1 MADPKE
7 TINIENVVASTGI
20 GQELDLQSVAM
31 DLEGADYDPEQFP
44 GLVYRTQEPKSAA
57 LIFRSGKIVCTGAK
71 STDDVHE
78 SLRIVFDK
86 LRDLNIQVDEDPGN
100 RRPEYRHLRGP
111 RSHAQPERHRHRP
124 RAGEHRVRA
133 RAVPRAGLPAGRP
146 RRSGTAV
153 RLGQAGHHRRQETR
167 RRRRGRRQDRLATRS
182 SRPARIKRR
191 GGDFSLFRPGA
202 TSVAANAGLRT
213 DSYRS
218 RPLSSERIDV
228 PQPGQTRSSGRSFVR
243 RTRGIRTD
251 SIPERMCSVS

>member
-133 RAVPRAGLPAGRP
+133 RAVPGLVYRLDDPDVVALLFG
-146 RRSGTAV
+146 SGKLVIT
-153 RLGQAGHHRRQETR
+153 GGKETR

-191 GGDFSLFRPGA
+191 GGDFSLF
-202 TSVAANAGLRT
+202 
-213 DSYRS
+213 D
-218 RPLSSERIDV
+218 
-228 PQPGQTRSSGRSFVR
+228 
-243 RTRGIRTD
+243 
-251 SIPERMCSVS
+251 PERRP